1 MFKSLKKYIKAQD
14 WRADIDEETKE
25 IVFSIRGE
33 NGQFM
38 CIAFVVEGETIF
50 SFYSVCGVF
59 VPESK
64 RSLFAE
70 FLTRVNYGRIIGNFE
85 MDFDDGEVRYK
96 TSFDYQDVN
105 VNSTVIDN
113 LINAN
118 IVSMD
123 KAIPSIM
130 GLIYGSLVIEDA
142 VKNIKGTSIETTLI
156 PILKEK

>member
-1 MFKSLKKYIKAQD
+1 MFKKLKDYIKTQD
-14 WRADIDEETKE
+14 WRADIDEDANE

-33 NGQFM
+33 NGQFT
-38 CIAFVVEGETIF
+38 CIAFVGEEETIF
-50 SFYSVCGVF
+50 SFYSICTVF
-59 VPESK
+59 VPEVK
-64 RSLFAE
+64 RASFAE

-96 TSFDYQDVN
+96 TSLDYQDISVN
-105 VNSTVIDN
+105 PTVIGN

-130 GLIYGSLVIEDA
+130 GLIYGSLVIEEA
-142 VKNIKGTSIETTLI
+142 VKKIVG
-156 PILKEK
+156 